1 MLHILKHKIWNQSN
15 TFHIRCRF
23 ARHNLVMK
31 HNCCIDFKVIK
42 NAVKVHCCYLPRKCW
57 RSRYPTETA

>member
-1 MLHILKHKIWNQSN
+1 MSFCETQLSDEAQLLHRFQGNQ
-15 TFHIRCRF
+15 
-23 ARHNLVMK
+23 
-31 HNCCIDFKVIK
+31 